1 MSSCIDLCIKKI
13 CDLERKHQA
22 KFHMTYS
29 QKNKFNKFLS
39 EHFLM
44 EIIILMKSKCN
55 YKFSIVNF
63 IVLF

>member
-13 CDLERKHQA
+13 CDLRKHQA

-29 QKNKFNKFLS
+29 QKNKFNEFLS

-44 EIIILMKSKCN
+44 EIIILM
-55 YKFSIVNF
+55 
-63 IVLF
+63 

>member
-13 CDLERKHQA
+13 CDLRKHQA

-29 QKNKFNKFLS
+29 QKNKFSKFLS

-63 IVLF
+63 IILF